1 MFEIFRK
8 FFHFADTQKPQWVKS
23 IVFSVFKSIF
33 TAAELLAIAIVL
45 RAITRDNVTYK
56 TAIASFCVML
66 LSVCGTIVFRQLA
79 QSCQSKGCYI
89 MTGDKRIQIGDR
101 LKLMPMGYFNSH
113 SLGNITAAA
122 TSTME
127 DIENTAPRIIVTYL
141 NGLIQGLIMT
151 IALIIFQWQI
161 GLIALA
167 GLSLFLAVN
176 ILLQKHS
183 HKASAVRQEA
193 QTELVD
199 AVLEYIQGMSV
210 VKSFNMLESA
220 DQKIHRTIE
229 DCNRRNIGL
238 EKKTIPIIAIQQLI
252 LRITSIVIITL
263 SVVLCFDGRMDLS
276 ICLLMLL
283 SGFIIFSEVE
293 TGGSMSAFL
302 RLIDVSI
309 DRVDEILNI
318 PVVDVDGQ
326 VQEPENLD
334 IEFKDMSFSYGEK
347 TIIDHVSL
355 KIPAGTTTAVI
366 GPSGSGKT
374 TLCNLIAR
382 FWDVNDG
389 SITLGGTDV
398 RQYKLDGLL
407 QNISMVFQQVYL
419 FNDSIVNNIRFGRP
433 DASLEEVTKTAKKAC
448 CHDFIAALPNGYDT
462 VIGEGGA
469 TLSGGEKQRISIARA
484 LLKDAPIIILDEA
497 TANVDP
503 ENENE
508 LQQAIN
514 ELTRE
519 KTVIM
524 IAHRLKTVR
533 HADQILVLDEGKLIQ
548 HGTHDELISQEGIYA
563 DFIYMREKAVGWKL
577 AKNSVPPGVF

>member
-8 FFHFADTQKPQWVKS
+8 FFHFANTQKPQWVKS
-23 IVFSVFKSIF
+23 IIFSAFKSIF

-45 RAITRDNVTYK
+45 RAITQDNVTYK
-56 TAIASFCVML
+56 TAISAFCTML
-66 LSVCGTIVFRQLA
+66 VSVCGTIVFRQLA
-79 QSCQSKGCYI
+79 QDCQSKGCYI
-89 MTGDKRIQIGDR
+89 MSGDKRIQIGDR

-127 DIENTAPRIIVTYL
+127 DIENTAPRIIVSYL
-141 NGLIQGLIMT
+141 NGLIQGFIMA
-151 IALIIFQWQI
+151 IALVIFQWQI

-167 GLSLFLAVN
+167 GLALFLAVN
-176 ILLQKHS
+176 IILQRHS
-183 HKASAVRQEA
+183 HKASAVRQDA

-220 DQKIHRTIE
+220 DQKIHQTIE

-238 EKKTIPIIAIQQLI
+238 EKKTIPFMAIQQLI
-252 LRITSIVIITL
+252 LRITSIIITVL
-263 SVVLCFDGRMDLS
+263 SVVLCYNGRVDLS

-283 SGFIIFSEVE
+283 AGFVIFSEVE
-293 TGGSMSAFL
+293 VGGSMSAFL
-302 RLIDVSI
+302 RLIDASI

-318 PVVDVDGQ
+318 PIMDMDGEA
-326 VQEPENLD
+326 QEPENLD
-334 IEFKDMSFSYGEK
+334 IEFKDVSFSYGEK

-355 KIPAGTTTAVI
+355 MIPTGTTTAVI

-374 TLCNLIAR
+374 TLCNLVAR

-398 RQYKLDGLL
+398 RQYKLDSLL

-419 FNDSIVNNIRFGRP
+419 FNDTIANNIRFGLP
-433 DASLEEVTKTAKKAC
+433 DASLEDVEKAAKKAC
-448 CHDFIAALPNGYDT
+448 CHDFIAALPDGYDT
-462 VIGEGGA
+462 VVGESGA

-508 LQQAIN
+508 LQQAIA
-514 ELTRE
+514 ELTRK

-533 HADQILVLDEGKLIQ
+533 HADQILVLDEGRLKQ
-548 HGTHDELISQEGIYA
+548 CGTHDELIAQKGLYK

-577 AKNSVPPGVF
+577 AKN